1 MTIYTL
7 AAIFLA
13 VGAAIH
19 YIHWRPHDMAAMDN
33 HRNGDVR

>member
-19 YIHWRPHDMAAMDN
+19 YIHRRPHDMATIDN
-33 HRNGDVR
+33 HRNGDER